1 MLRVTGGEKASRNS
15 LETDSSLII
24 WAMVISSSLYNW
36 ELWLEKKNQY
46 INYFF
51 QFDKRGFFLN

>member
-46 INYFF
+46 IEYFF

>member
-36 ELWLEKKNQY
+36 ELWLGKKNQY
-46 INYFF
+46 IEYFF

>member
-24 WAMVISSSLYNW
+24 WVMVISSSLYNW

-46 INYFF
+46 IEYFF

>member
-15 LETDSSLII
+15 LETDLSLII